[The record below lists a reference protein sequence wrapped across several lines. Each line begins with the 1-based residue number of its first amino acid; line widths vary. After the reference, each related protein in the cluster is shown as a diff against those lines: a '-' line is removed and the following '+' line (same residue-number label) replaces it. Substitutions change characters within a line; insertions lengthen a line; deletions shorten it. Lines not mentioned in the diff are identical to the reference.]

1 MPATNSSVTNPA
13 VANPP
18 EVDLIETQAE
28 ELALP
33 PAKKRWPKWAKWALA
48 LALVAG
54 AAIGIQRWIA
64 GSQAAIRYDTV
75 ALDRGPIQASVTAT
89 GTLNAVINVQVS
101 SQVSGNIKALY
112 ADWNSKVTK
121 GQLVALIDPQIFQ
134 TQVDQAQ
141 AAVNSAHAAVLTAGA
156 QVEKTR
162 ADLAGAA
169 AAQKAAESAVARDR
183 ANELNA
189 QAQWQRIDELFR
201 DGIVSQTDH
210 DAAKAAYDASVAQV
224 AADQAQVDAARQTV
238 QSAQAQ
244 VRVAESQLTSAQAQE
259 RQTRAALQQ
268 SQVNLD
274 HTRILAPVDGT
285 VVARRMDVGQTV
297 AATLN
302 PPIIFEIAQDLT
314 KMQVD
319 TNVDESDIG
328 SVRVGQKATF
338 TVDAYPGTTFH
349 GAVTDVRKAPISTQN
364 VVTYDVVIGVSNPDL
379 KLFPGMTAN
388 ARILTERID
397 DALRVPNVVLRL
409 KPSVEVLEQLR
420 LPAPEAGKPQVYL
433 VAEGKLKPVPVT
445 YGLSDGRYT
454 AIVSGDVRA
463 GDRVVSRFITTKT
476 ATGSSQPGAMRGPR
490 F

>member
-1 MPATNSSVTNPA
+1 MPVTNQP
-13 VANPP
+13 VTNEP
-18 EVDLIETQAE
+18 EVDLIQTQAE
-28 ELALP
+28 EVALP
-33 PAKKRWPKWAKWALA
+33 PARKRWPKWAKWAVA
-48 LALVAG
+48 IALVAG
-54 AAIGIQRWIA
+54 AAIGVQRWIA
-64 GSQAAIRYDTV
+64 GSQAAIRYETV
-75 ALDRGPIQASVTAT
+75 ALDRGTIQASVTAT

-112 ADWNSKVTK
+112 ADWNSKVTQ

-141 AAVNSAHAAVLTAGA
+141 AAVNSAHAAVLTAEA
-156 QVEKTR
+156 QLEKTR

-169 AAQKAAESAVARDR
+169 AAEKAAESAVARDR

-210 DAAKAAYDASVAQV
+210 DAAKATYDASVAQV

-244 VRVAESQLTSAQAQE
+244 VRVAESQLTSARAQE

-328 SVRVGQKATF
+328 NVRMGQKATF
-338 TVDAYPGTTFH
+338 TVDAYPGTMFH
-349 GAVTDVRKAPISTQN
+349 GTVTDVRKAPISTQN
-364 VVTYDVVIGVSNPDL
+364 VVTYDVVIGVSNPEL

-388 ARILTERID
+388 ARIFTNRVD
-397 DALRVPNVVLRL
+397 NALRVPNVVLRL
-409 KPSVEVLEQLR
+409 KPSAEVLEQLG
-420 LPAPEAGKPQVYL
+420 LPAPEAGKPHMYVL
-433 VAEGKLKPVPVT
+433 AEGKLKAVPVT

-463 GDRVVSRFITTKT
+463 GDRVVSRFITAKT
-476 ATGSSQPGAMRGPR
+476 TTGGSSQPGAMRGPR

>member
-1 MPATNSSVTNPA
+1 MSTTNQVTTNQ
-13 VANPP
+13 
-18 EVDLIETQAE
+18 VDLELIGAPLE
-28 ELALP
+28 EAAPP

-48 LALVAG
+48 IALLAAAG
-54 AAIGIQRWIA
+54 IGVERWIA
-64 GSQAAIRYDTV
+64 GSRAAIRYETV
-75 ALDRGPIQASVTAT
+75 ALARGPVQSSVTAT
-89 GTLNAVINVQVS
+89 GTLNAVINVLVS

-112 ADWNSKVTK
+112 ADWNSKVKK
-121 GQLVALIDPQIFQ
+121 GQLVALIDPQLFQ

-141 AAVNSAHAAVLTAGA
+141 AAVNSAHAAALTAAA
-156 QVEKTR
+156 QVERAR

-169 AAQKAAESAVARDR
+169 AAQKAAEAAVARDR

-189 QAQWQRIDELFR
+189 KAQWQRIDELFR

-210 DAAKAAYDASVAQV
+210 DAAKAAFDASTAQV
-224 AADQAQVDAARQTV
+224 EADQAQVDSSRQSV

-244 VRVAESQLTSAQAQE
+244 VRVAESQLASAQAQE

-268 SQVNLD
+268 TQVNLE

-328 SVRVGQKATF
+328 NVRVDQKASF
-338 TVDAYPGTTFH
+338 TVDAYPGTTFQ
-349 GAVTDVRKAPISTQN
+349 GKVIDVRKAPITTQN

-388 ARILTERID
+388 ARIFTNRVD
-397 DALRVPNVVLRL
+397 DALRVPNAVLRL
-409 KPSVEVLEQLR
+409 KPSAEVLEKLG
-420 LPAPEAGKPQVYL
+420 LPAPRADKPEVYVETAGR
-433 VAEGKLKPVPVT
+433 LKAVQVT
-445 YGLSDGRYT
+445 YGISDGRYT
-454 AIVSGDVRA
+454 AITSGDVRA
-463 GDRVVSRFITTKT
+463 GDRVVSRFITAKNTS
-476 ATGSSQPGAMRGPR
+476 GGSQPGAMRGPR